1 MCIKDIVILSVVF
14 LIVHNATAQI
24 TFDTENLANGEYYYA
39 YSDGLYSKDETGK
52 LGDEGILIVKGEY
65 RYVLDDKEYV
75 VTYTAD
81 KDGYHPKVTISDY
94 TLPPPLGSGYAANL
108 VASLVG

>member
-1 MCIKDIVILSVVF
+1 M
-14 LIVHNATAQI
+14 
-24 TFDTENLANGEYYYA
+24 
-39 YSDGLYSKDETGK
+39 
-52 LGDEGILIVKGEY
+52 GDEGILIVKGEY

-94 TLPPPLGSGYAANL
+94 TLPPPVSMKYIHRYYSYAAP
-108 VASLVG
+108 SRVGRFGFNFVRKCE